1 MKKTGGQEY
10 GSAAIAAGPAE
21 GPRGRLELL
30 MDRCT
35 APGQEAMVLRNGEY
49 VAFRRRGFVYALMLN
64 CRQAGLKEM
73 ATVEERR
80 EADILA
86 DMIKSGETPHSAF
99 RRNRPEDRFFIA
111 SHPYSP
117 DNIVGREY
125 EVPENARWV
134 RTGRGKIRFYA
145 GNLPEHN
152 PENNDR
158 RRQYHAVPEGAV
170 KVRRILSR
178 FEWLVPD
185 SDGYIWKK
193 A

>member
-1 MKKTGGQEY
+1 MKETGGQEY
-10 GSAAIAAGPAE
+10 GSAASAVSPAA

-35 APGQEAMVLRNGEY
+35 APGQKAMVLRDGEY

-64 CRQAGLKEM
+64 GRQAGLKEM

-80 EADILA
+80 EADSLA
-86 DMIKSGETPHSAF
+86 GMIKSGETPDSAF
-99 RRNRPEDRFFIA
+99 RRNGPEDRFFIA

-117 DNIVGREY
+117 DNRAGREY

-134 RTGRGKIRFYA
+134 RTGRGKISFY
-145 GNLPEHN
+145 GEKLPEHKAGN
-152 PENNDR
+152 KDK

-170 KVRRILSR
+170 KVKRILSR

-185 SDGYIWKK
+185 GNAYKWKK
-193 A
+193 T